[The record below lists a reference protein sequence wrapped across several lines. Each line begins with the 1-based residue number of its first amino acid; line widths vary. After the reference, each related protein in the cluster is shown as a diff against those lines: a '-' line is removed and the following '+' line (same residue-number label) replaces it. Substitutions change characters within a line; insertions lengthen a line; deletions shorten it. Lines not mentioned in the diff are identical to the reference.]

1 MGSRMRSGV
10 VSAALVLAALATLS
24 LHAQDASQPD
34 AVVKADPVHG
44 KAISYTCLG
53 CHGVAGYK
61 NAYPNYSVPE
71 LKGQHPEYLV
81 AALKEYRTGE
91 RSHFTMHSQA
101 QELSDQD
108 MTDIAA
114 YFSAAPLAS
123 AHRDAAQVPP
133 VAGLCV
139 SCHGVD
145 GVGITP
151 LYPTLA
157 GQHADYIVRALEE
170 YQKGARKNLIMA
182 TFVAKLTSEQMDAVA
197 EYFAKQQPALQ
208 TLPRAYTALSQQ

>member
-1 MGSRMRSGV
+1 MRSSAI
-10 VSAALVLAALATLS
+10 SAALVLSALASFS
-24 LHAQDASQPD
+24 LHAQDA
-34 AVVKADPVHG
+34 AAKADPVRG

-71 LKGQHPEYLV
+71 LKGQHPEYIV
-81 AALKEYRTGE
+81 SALKEYRSGE
-91 RSHFTMHSQA
+91 RSHFTMHAQA
-101 QELSDQD
+101 EELSDQD

-114 YFSAAPLAS
+114 YFAGTPLAS
-123 AHRDAAQVPP
+123 AQRDPAQVPQ

-139 SCHGVD
+139 SCHGAD
-145 GVGITP
+145 GVGISP

-157 GQHADYIVRALEE
+157 GQHADYIVRALDE

-182 TFVAKLTSEQMDAVA
+182 TFVAKLTAEQIDALA
-197 EYFAKQQPALQ
+197 DYFSKQEPALQ
-208 TLPRAYTALSQQ
+208 TLPRAYTVLSQH